1 MASHPAKWSV
11 HELAVYVC
19 GAALTAIL
27 VLLWAP
33 SLAIPG
39 AQAAA
44 AMLSGLVPLT
54 WTLVA
59 LLVAAI
65 GLILGWLVPG
75 QPAAQA
81 AVATLL
87 LATCIVF
94 WSSAPSE
101 ESSTSTDLAMIIGGS
116 LLPPVMFGWL
126 LGYGYRQRCIALEPP
141 QES

>member
-11 HELAVYVC
+11 HELTLYVC
-19 GAALTAIL
+19 GAALAAIL

-44 AMLSGLVPLT
+44 AMLSGIVPLT

-65 GLILGWLVPG
+65 GLILGSLVPG
-75 QPAAQA
+75 QSAIQA
-81 AVATLL
+81 AAATLL
-87 LATCIVF
+87 FATCIVF
-94 WSSAPSE
+94 WSSVPSE

-126 LGYGYRQRCIALEPP
+126 LGYGYRIRRIALEPP

>member
-11 HELAVYVC
+11 HELAMYVC
-19 GAALTAIL
+19 GAALAAIL
-27 VLLWAP
+27 VVLWAP
-33 SLAIPG
+33 PLAIPG

-44 AMLSGLVPLT
+44 AMLFGIVPLT
-54 WTLVA
+54 WTLMA

-65 GLILGWLVPG
+65 GLILGCLVPG
-75 QPAAQA
+75 QPAAQT

-126 LGYGYRQRCIALEPP
+126 IGYGYRIRRTALEPP